1 MDYDRIIV
9 SDSDLSP
16 VVHALAARVVIDD
29 GLQVMGARRD
39 GLEGGQVLENGSP
52 EELLANSSGM

>member
-1 MDYDRIIV
+1 V
-9 SDSDLSP
+9 FLQP
-16 VVHALAARVVIDD
+16 ALFIGGGA
-29 GLQVMGARRD
+29 QVMGARQD